1 MHMYMHEP
9 MRQAAWE
16 FVGDLSWVCVPV
28 LVLVSVSVSVSSAPE
43 GKEPVLSINSSAPI
57 LSTELLHKPAHNTWH
72 WRLYS
77 LVMHAINPPRSKHED

>member
-28 LVLVSVSVSVSSAPE
+28 LVLVSVSVSVSNAPA

-57 LSTELLHKPAHNTWH
+57 LSTELLHKPAHNT
-72 WRLYS
+72 RNRRFYS
-77 LVMHAINPPRSKHED
+77 LVMYAANRTSIQA